1 MAHTVQLLLKAR
13 CILSYYTVLLVLKS
27 GQLMANQMWEFC
39 YSYDSGKNRKALVYY
54 SCVNK
59 CLWQSREGRTCKHAC
74 VLGLVKWK
82 GRRVF
87 SADWLRDSMWKVPG
101 HHQDLWAYLQKLIF
115 CEKGWLH
122 VDEVQGYI
130 FFFIL
135 DFLVRLSCR
144 FHSFFFF

>member
-1 MAHTVQLLLKAR
+1 MILLYFFFKSKNKKFWGFFCEQWKKKAFKCTCAMAHTVQLLLKAR

-87 SADWLRDSMWKVPG
+87 NEMIDWGTVCGK
-101 HHQDLWAYLQKLIF
+101 
-115 CEKGWLH
+115 
-122 VDEVQGYI
+122 
-130 FFFIL
+130 
-135 DFLVRLSCR
+135 FLVITKTCGPIYKS
-144 FHSFFFF
+144 